1 MRENTKE
8 ELTQFEELLERY
20 KTAFYEINDFETRH
34 LPDLRGGKVVNRKL
48 ILSLEQF
55 EESVQVMEQLII
67 DEYGYEF
74 HREEGGTI
82 VFDWLAVIAFV
93 NRIWSRVNPF

>member
-8 ELTQFEELLERY
+8 ELTQFSELLERY
-20 KTAFYEINDFETRH
+20 KTAFYEINDFETKH
-34 LPDLRGGKVVNRKL
+34 LPDLKGGKVVNHRL
-48 ILSLEQF
+48 VVTLEEF
-55 EESVQVMEQLII
+55 EDTIKVMEQIVI

-74 HREEGGTI
+74 HKEEGGTI